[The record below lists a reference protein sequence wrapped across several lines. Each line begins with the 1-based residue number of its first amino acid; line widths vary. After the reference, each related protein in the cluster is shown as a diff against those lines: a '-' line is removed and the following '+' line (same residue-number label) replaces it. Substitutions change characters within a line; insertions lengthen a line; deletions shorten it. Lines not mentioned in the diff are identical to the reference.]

1 MNGDL
6 QASASCP
13 LHGGDLIRTY
23 GIKKASRHIFSAQF
37 RRAIFSLLLTAVS
50 VTCGCDKSEDRE
62 HPDSIADE
70 VVGVGIPTDV
80 MVLHATEQRGSN
92 WCWAASAQMALATQS
107 VDISQEEIVR
117 GLFGSL
123 MDSPGGFPHFFALTG
138 PYRSRVGV
146 IHVTCEFGQGPPAL
160 EFLIETLRQNRPV
173 ILACAN
179 PDSDIGHAVVATAVI
194 CRDSVEG
201 RQLLEVVVRD
211 PSPGIG
217 KRLLSAT
224 EYESVTYHAVYKTTP
239 GLRN

>member
-50 VTCGCDKSEDRE
+50 VTCGCAKPEDRE
-62 HPDSIADE
+62 HADSIADE

-92 WCWAASAQMALATQS
+92 WCWAAAAQMSLATQS
-107 VDISQEEIVR
+107 VDVSQETIVR
-117 GLFGSL
+117 ELFGSL
-123 MDSPGGFPHFFALTG
+123 IDSPGGVPHFFALTG
-138 PYRSRVGV
+138 PYQSRDGV
-146 IHVTCEFGQGPPAL
+146 IHVTCEFGQGPPTVD
-160 EFLIETLRQNRPV
+160 FLVDTLRKNRPV
-173 ILACAN
+173 ILACFN
-179 PDSDIGHAVVATAVI
+179 SDSDIGHAVVATAVI
-194 CRDSVEG
+194 YRDSATG
-201 RQLLEVVVRD
+201 QQLLEVVVRD

-224 EYESVTYHAVYKTTP
+224 EYESVTYHAVYKATP
-239 GLRN
+239 GLSN

>member
-1 MNGDL
+1 MNGDV

-23 GIKKASRHIFSAQF
+23 GTKKASRHVSPAQF
-37 RRAIFSLLLTAVS
+37 RRAVISLLLTAVIA
-50 VTCGCDKSEDRE
+50 TCGCDKSEDRE
-62 HPDSIADE
+62 NPDSIADE

-107 VDISQEEIVR
+107 VDVTQEEIVR

-123 MDSPGGFPHFFALTG
+123 VDSPGGFPHFFALTG
-138 PYRSRVGV
+138 PHQSRVGV
-146 IHVTCEFGQGPPAL
+146 MHVTCEFGQGPPAL
-160 EFLIETLRQNRPV
+160 KFLIETLRQNRPV

-194 CRDSVEG
+194 CRDGSRG
-201 RQLLEVVVRD
+201 KQLLEVVVRD
-211 PSPGIG
+211 PAPGVG
-217 KRLLSAT
+217 KRKLSSS
-224 EYESVTYHAVYKTTP
+224 EYEGVMYFAVFKAIP
-239 GLRN
+239 EVSN